1 MIFGIV
7 CFLLG
12 WLSWIGGVGQT
23 HDEKQR
29 VASPLILLQGAPGQ
43 AVFRDSTENQT
54 ITQPAGTTLT
64 PNSLDSVLYADKC
77 TGTDIGMKINTC
89 AASLPLSG
97 GYHVGTII
105 LPNTSSDTASAT
117 WATTVHIGPGV
128 NLTGQ
133 GLLAS
138 SFHCTVAGDCL
149 LHDESGSTGIY
160 AHTTGVTSVYQ
171 GFTITGNG
179 ATGQNIFHFKDAVN
193 LTVRDVGADGA
204 TAAGSACFLLDD
216 VNYWTERNTFS
227 NVSTLYGCA
236 IGWRFIS
243 DAKNPNQPHPSFG
256 YNRFLDIKANPNN
269 GQTAFSFEG
278 NSFIYAGTYRIT
290 VNSDGPG
297 NTIIHMQDGAEFH
310 LNELHFMGET
320 SSHVGTL
327 LDIASPSNQFTYF
340 GDFEFAGLASKFAA
354 GSVVTHYLDAASYG
368 PQVPNKT
375 WYAINSVY
383 AERIVSGS
391 DLNNILTC
399 GRFEGSN
406 SPNTPT
412 AIGNQFYRLDVVCG
426 GEGGQQN
433 YLTQI
438 IYAAQFTFGANKV
451 FYRVRD
457 NSVWYPWREMGF
469 KTDVPTAGTTQSL
482 PSAAIAAGVCTNL
495 TTVINNASGNMA
507 IAATPNSTTQ
517 LIPGLHWDTA
527 YISSVGGPLML
538 ANDASGTSV
547 NHLVT
552 QTANGKV
559 LKTSTSDIGGI
570 LGLCTSGCSTSG
582 TAAIAT
588 TGTASL
594 VYDGATTRGDFV
606 INSKTIA
613 GAAHD
618 FGPSPTGATSQ
629 ILGQVL
635 STNGSAGSYATNLQT
650 GAPSSVTVTVPVCNL
665 TASPITPNITPTF
678 NVRLIP

>member
-1 MIFGIV
+1 MIKRLLLICALTGTAFGQSV
-7 CFLLG
+7 
-12 WLSWIGGVGQT
+12 VT
-23 HDEKQR
+23 
-29 VASPLILLQGAPGQ
+29 APTGH
-43 AVFRDSTENQT
+43 QT
-54 ITQPAGTTLT
+54 IAQPAGTTFT
-64 PNSLDSVLYADKC
+64 PNSLDFVLYADKC
-77 TGTDIGMKINTC
+77 AGSDIGMKINSC
-89 AASLPLSG
+89 AALLPLSG

-105 LPNTSSDTASAT
+105 LPNTSNDTADAS

-138 SFHCTVAGDCL
+138 SFHCTASGDCL
-149 LHDESGSTGIY
+149 LHDASASGGVY
-160 AHTTGVTSVYQ
+160 GHTTGVTSVYQ
-171 GFTITGNG
+171 GFTITGSG
-179 ATGQNIFHFKDAVN
+179 AAGQNIFHFKDAQS

-204 TAAGSACFLLDD
+204 TAAGSSCFLLHD
-216 VNYWTERNTFS
+216 VNWWTERNTFS

-243 DAKNPNQPHPSFG
+243 DAGNPYQPHPSFG

-278 NSFIYAGTYRIT
+278 NSYIYAGTYRIT

-297 NTIIHMQDGAEFH
+297 NTIIHMQDGAEFY

-320 SSHVGTL
+320 ASPIGKL
-327 LDIASPSNQFTYF
+327 LDITSSSNDFTYF
-340 GDFEFAGLASKFAA
+340 GDFEFTGLASTIAA
-354 GSVVTHYLDAASYG
+354 GAVVTHYLDAGGYS
-368 PQVPNKT
+368 PQYPNKT
-375 WYAINSVY
+375 WYAITSVY
-383 AERIVSGS
+383 AEQLGTGIN
-391 DLNNILTC
+391 LNNISTC
-399 GRFEGSN
+399 GRYEGSG

-412 AIGNQFYRLDVVCG
+412 AIGNRFYRLDVVCG
-426 GEGGQQN
+426 GEGGQHN

-438 IYAAQFTFGANKV
+438 IYAAQFTFGVNKV

-457 NSVWYPWREMGF
+457 NGVWYPWREMGF
-469 KTDVPTAGTTQSL
+469 KTDLPTAGTTQAL
-482 PSAAIAAGVCTNL
+482 PSAAIAAGACTNL
-495 TTVINNASGNMA
+495 SAVIGNASGNMA

-527 YISSVGGPLML
+527 YISSVNGPLML
-538 ANDASGTSV
+538 TNDASGTSV

-559 LKTSTSDIGGI
+559 LTASTGDIGGI
-570 LGLCTSGCSTSG
+570 LGVCTSGCGTSG
-582 TAAIAT
+582 TATIAT
-588 TGTASL
+588 TGTASV
-594 VYDGATTRGDFV
+594 VYDGATTAGDYV
-606 INSKTIA
+606 VNSTTIA

-618 FGPSPTGATSQ
+618 YGPSPVGATSQ
-629 ILGQVL
+629 TLGHVL
-635 STNGSAGSYATNLQT
+635 STNRSAGIYATDLQT

-678 NVRLIP
+678 NVRLIQ

>member
-1 MIFGIV
+1 MILGIV
-7 CFLLG
+7 YFLLG
-12 WLSWIGGVGQT
+12 WSSWIGGVGQT
-23 HDEKQR
+23 RDEEQR
-29 VASPLILLQGAPGQ
+29 PANPLTLLQGAPGQ
-43 AVFRDSTENQT
+43 AVVVNSTENQT
-54 ITQPAGTTLT
+54 VIQPAGTTFR
-64 PNSLDSVLYADKC
+64 PNSLDFVLYADTC
-77 TGTDIGMKINTC
+77 PGTDIGMKINSC
-89 AASLPLSG
+89 AALLPLSG
-97 GYHVGTII
+97 GYHVGTIM
-105 LPNTSSDTASAT
+105 LPNTSNDIADAS
-117 WATTVHIGPGV
+117 WATTVHLGPGV

-149 LHDESGSTGIY
+149 LHDASGKTGTY
-160 AHTTGVTSVYQ
+160 AHTVVVNAVYQ

-204 TAAGSACFLLDD
+204 TAAGSACFLLHD

-243 DAKNPNQPHPSFG
+243 DASNPYNPHPSFG

-269 GQTAFSFEG
+269 GQTAFSFEN

-297 NTIIHMQDGAEFH
+297 NTIIHMQDGAEFY

-320 SSHVGTL
+320 SSPVGTL
-327 LDIASPSNQFTYF
+327 LDIASSSNQFTYF
-340 GDFEFAGLASKFAA
+340 GDFEFTGLASRFAPGA
-354 GSVVTHYLDAASYG
+354 VVTHYLDAAGYS
-368 PQVPNKT
+368 PQVPNGT
-375 WYAINSVY
+375 RYTINSTY
-383 AERIVSGS
+383 AEQIASESNLNNVTKCGKYEGSGS
-391 DLNNILTC
+391 T
-399 GRFEGSN
+399 
-406 SPNTPT
+406 NTPGG
-412 AIGNQFYRLDVVCG
+412 IGSQFYRLDVVCG
-426 GEGGQQN
+426 GEGGHQN

-438 IYAAQFTFGANKV
+438 IYAAQFTFGVNEV

-457 NSVWYPWREMGF
+457 NSVWYPWRELGF
-469 KTDVPTAGTTQSL
+469 KTDLPLAGTTQAL
-482 PSAAIAAGVCTNL
+482 PSAAIPAGTCTNL
-495 TTVINNASGNMA
+495 ATTINNASGNMA
-507 IAATPNSTTQ
+507 IAATPSSTTQ

-559 LKTSTSDIGGI
+559 LRTSTSDIGGV
-570 LGLCTSGCSTSG
+570 LGPCTSGCSTSG
-582 TAAIAT
+582 TATIAT
-588 TGTASL
+588 LGTASI
-594 VYDGATTRGDFV
+594 VYDGATTRGDYV

-618 FGPSPTGATSQ
+618 LGPSPIGATSQ

-635 STNGSAGSYATNLQT
+635 STNGSAGTYATNLQT